1 MIDPFSSVLE
11 FLKGKSATLSELE
24 KAIETDDLV
33 DILNGMVVMKKIA
46 KTGHLYHDPELV
58 IQGIVEKTPT
68 KRRTHD
74 DEEIDYPEYVTSAK
88 EKIDYLIHEAPLLKK
103 AEYFTYYEEDV
114 VETGREIH
122 DVLCSQVVLHEV
134 TVTPDTIGYSGSKK
148 NVITNNRVSPM
159 GRGFGFQ
166 FRDGKFRLLLTTVK
180 GNREVFFENYDEVK
194 KWLLKNL

>member
-11 FLKGKSATLSELE
+11 YLKGKSATLSELE

-46 KTGHLYHDPELV
+46 KTGHLYHDPEV
-58 IQGIVEKTPT
+58 SIQGIPERSAPR
-68 KRRTHD
+68 KRSN
-74 DEEIDYPEYVTSAK
+74 DEDETSYPEYVHTAK
-88 EKIDYLIHEAPLLKK
+88 EKIDYLVRDAPLLKR
-103 AEYFTYYEEDV
+103 AEHFTYYEEEII
-114 VETGREIH
+114 ETGRELH

-180 GNREVFFENYDEVK
+180 GNREIFFENYDEVK